1 MGAPKM
7 EEFGPKKS
15 DKPKPQKQAPAKSKK
30 MSSGERGDRAM
41 WTEFRKLHMKL
52 KRSMPG
58 GSRNN
63 RPIEGIKSRMNQLKQ
78 MVPSLRDYQPKN

>member
-41 WTEFRKLHMKL
+41 RTEFRKLRMKL
-52 KRSMPG
+52 KRSEHG
-58 GSRNN
+58 RSRRN
-63 RPIEGIKSRMNQLKQ
+63 RPTNGILARMSEIKKL
-78 MVPSLRDYQPKN
+78 VPSLRDYQPKN